1 MKIGTIASHSALNI
15 ASGARIEGFETVLFC
30 PPEREDFYASFGFE
44 DSLVIIESFDEVL
57 EMTLDDIIMI
67 PHGSFVA
74 YIGAEKLIKSD
85 LRIFGSRK
93 LMRWEADR
101 NLKSEL
107 LKKSGLQ
114 VPREL
119 DSADDIDVPVIA
131 KTHGA
136 AGGKGYFIA
145 KNRDEAYEK
154 MDPRVEYTFQEYI
167 VGTKVFVTYF
177 QSLARERLEIFGADI
192 RYETDADA
200 NLRFDSQPSFVVVG
214 NLPLVLRESTLADY
228 YDIGKSFLGG
238 FQKLTGEVIPGPFCI
253 ETIID
258 RKMDIYSFE
267 FSGRI
272 VAGTNIWMPHS
283 PYSFVTH
290 QEEMWMGRRIAREIR
305 ELLEKNRLEEA
316 LL

>member
-15 ASGARIEGFETVLFC
+15 MSGARAEGFETVLFC
-30 PPEREDFYASFGFE
+30 PPERKEFYASFGFE
-44 DSLVIIESFDEVL
+44 DSIVTIQSFDEVL
-57 EMTLDDIIMI
+57 EMSLDDVIMV

-74 YIGAEKLIKSD
+74 YIGAERLIQSD
-85 LRIFGSRK
+85 LKIFGSRK
-93 LMRWEADR
+93 LMKWESDR
-101 NLKSEL
+101 NLKSKL
-107 LKKSGLQ
+107 LREAGLL
-114 VPREL
+114 VPREF
-119 DSADDIDVPVIA
+119 DSIDNIDGPVIA

-145 KNRDEAYEK
+145 RNRDEAYER
-154 MDPRVEYTFQEYI
+154 MDPGVNYTFQEYI
-167 VGTKVFVTYF
+167 VGTKVFVTF
-177 QSLARERLEIFGADI
+177 FHSLAEDRLEIFGADI
-192 RYETDADA
+192 RYETDADT

-228 YDIGKSFLGG
+228 YSIGKSFLSG
-238 FQKLTGEVIPGPFCI
+238 FNKLTGGAIPGPFCI

-258 RKMDIYSFE
+258 RSMDIYSFE

-272 VAGTNIWMPHS
+272 VAGTNIWMPYS

-290 QEEMWMGRRIAREIR
+290 QEKMWMGRRIAREIQ
-305 ELLEKNRLEEA
+305 ELLDKNLLEEA